1 MKAIIQFSGTM
12 LLVAAAAMTTAQA
25 GDTTGCTPQEK
36 SAQQQLGKTQGVI
49 CPPDVDPAMK
59 KPTPSTGGTMPVVP
73 PPGTPG
79 GNPNV
84 QPK

>member
-1 MKAIIQFSGTM
+1 MKANTQFRKIVQLAALAAGTTLIAGM
-12 LLVAAAAMTTAQA
+12 ATAQA
-25 GDTTGCTPQEK
+25 ANTTGCTPQEK
-36 SAQQQLGKTQGVI
+36 SAQTLNEKLDKTQGVI
-49 CPPDVDPAMK
+49 CPPDVDPGMK
-59 KPTPSTGGTMPVVP
+59 QPA